1 MERIE
6 EFTKEKQ
13 KEIARIYDEG
23 RVDDFWH
30 WKTQRDREDFSQRI
44 YMGWDYN
51 ETEAVAKL
59 MENGDAVN
67 TLDEN
72 NITPLVY
79 AVRRDSE
86 ADVKMLLEYG
96 ANINYGNKN
105 IDCNYPIIEASIR
118 NNTKMVKMLV
128 ENGADINVRDF
139 EEDLTPLHF
148 ACGDENE
155 ELVKF
160 FMDKGVDVNSNT
172 DVGPTALMTACNN
185 ENTNIVQILIDN
197 GANINWKD
205 SDGVTAINEASF
217 REKPEIV
224 SLLLDNG
231 ADMNA
236 ADKWGDTAL
245 TKAIEYENTDIVRL
259 IKNHINRMVSLVIK
273 KGRTKDEIPL
283 VPHSHKDIAYCIA
296 LYVTE

>member
-6 EFTKEKQ
+6 EFTKEKH
-13 KEIARIYDEG
+13 KEISRIYDEG
-23 RVDDFWH
+23 REDKFWE
-30 WKTQRDREDFSQRI
+30 WKTEREQLDFSDRI
-44 YMGWDYN
+44 YMGWDPD
-51 ETEAVAKL
+51 ETESVAKL
-59 MENGDAVN
+59 LENGDAVN

-72 NITPLVY
+72 NRTPLVY

-105 IDCNYPIIEASIR
+105 VDCNYPIIEASIR

-128 ENGADINVRDF
+128 EKGADMNVRDF
-139 EEDLTPLHF
+139 EENLTPLHF
-148 ACGDENE
+148 ACGDGNE

-160 FMDKGVDVNSNT
+160 FLDKGVDVNSNT
-172 DVGPTALMTACNN
+172 DDGPTALMTACIN
-185 ENTNIVQILIDN
+185 ENTNIVQMLIDN

-205 SDGVTAINEASF
+205 SDGVTAINQASF

-231 ADMNA
+231 ADANIK
-236 ADKWGDTAL
+236 DRWGDTAL
-245 TKAIEYENTDIVRL
+245 TKAIEYENTDIVSL
-259 IKNHINRMVSLVIK
+259 IKNHNL
-273 KGRTKDEIPL
+273 
-283 VPHSHKDIAYCIA
+283 
-296 LYVTE
+296 

>member
-1 MERIE
+1 MK
-6 EFTKEKQ
+6 FAMEKQ
-13 KEIARIYDEG
+13 KEIARIYYEG
-23 RVDDFWH
+23 REDEFWH
-30 WKTQRDREDFSQRI
+30 WKIQREREDFSERI
-44 YMGWDYN
+44 YMGWEPD

-72 NITPLVY
+72 NRTPLVY
-79 AVRRDSE
+79 AVRRESE

-128 ENGADINVRDF
+128 ENGADMNVRDF

-148 ACGDENE
+148 ACGDGNE

-160 FMDKGVDVNSNT
+160 FLDKGVDVNSNT
-172 DVGPTALMTACNN
+172 DDGPTALMTACIN
-185 ENTNIVQILIDN
+185 ENTNIVQMLIDN
-197 GANINWKD
+197 GANINLKD
-205 SDGVTAINEASF
+205 SD
-217 REKPEIV
+217 
-224 SLLLDNG
+224 
-231 ADMNA
+231 
-236 ADKWGDTAL
+236 GDTAL

-283 VPHSHKDIAYCIA
+283 VLYSHKDIIYSVAT
-296 LYVTE
+296 YVG